1 MKLPGFFRCLLTPS
15 RSTGRVRTS
24 SSVGKRRAFA
34 AVPLILL
41 VTAALLSA
49 CGGGGS
55 SSKSAAAT
63 TTTAAPNGQFNPAML
78 QAFTKCLSDHG
89 VAVPTTVAGQ
99 TPTTDAQPPGTNANG
114 QPRRGGGGGGGAFR
128 ILNSSDPNT
137 QAAIKACQNL
147 LPAGFLQRLQQG
159 QTARQAFV
167 SCMKDHG
174 VTVTGGGFGRGP
186 GGPGG
191 AGNGGSTT
199 TTTPEYAAAFAACKA
214 LLPARGTFGPGGG
227 PTTTA

>member
-1 MKLPGFFRCLLTPS
+1 MKLSDFFRRLLTRS
-15 RSTGRVRTS
+15 RSTGSVRNS

-34 AVPLILL
+34 AIPVILA
-41 VTAALLSA
+41 TAALLSA

-63 TTTAAPNGQFNPAML
+63 TTTAAPNGRFDPAAL

-99 TPTTDAQPPGTNANG
+99 TPTTDAQPPGTDANG
-114 QPRRGGGGGGGAFR
+114 QPRRRGGGGGAALR
-128 ILNSSDPNT
+128 ILNSSDPTT

-167 SCMKDHG
+167 SCMRDHG
-174 VTVTGGGFGRGP
+174 VTVTGGGFG
-186 GGPGG
+186 GG
-191 AGNGGSTT
+191 GNGGSTT
-199 TTTPEYAAAFAACKA
+199 TTTPQYATAFAACKP
-214 LLPARGTFGPGGG
+214 LLPPRGTFGPGGG